1 MAFLFG
7 FSQRYGCQLQPA
19 ATSYQQHRRCFFDGV
34 AARALHS
41 SVRQSGT
48 SLQGAAEVLHFKAA
62 DAGELECPE
71 CAVLMDCTATA
82 EAKCKARV
90 HEERDALK
98 TLINVALLHL
108 EDGERY
114 ALLPQW
120 WLSAWRRWI
129 SSSPWKT
136 PAADA
141 ARGEGTRSGTGS
153 GGKAAAAAEAAV
165 SAGAGAAPK
174 AGVQLPALDSAMKDV
189 TTRQSGQLR
198 MLLEPPSVQM
208 QRGKWS
214 QVWRKA
220 FANTVPCSGYRG
232 RLARPTW
239 MRVRA
244 V

>member
-1 MAFLFG
+1 MI
-7 FSQRYGCQLQPA
+7 
-19 ATSYQQHRRCFFDGV
+19 V
-34 AARALHS
+34 
-41 SVRQSGT
+41 
-48 SLQGAAEVLHFKAA
+48 QGAAEVLEFKAA
-62 DAGELECPE
+62 DAEELECPE

-129 SSSPWKT
+129 TSSPWKT
-136 PAADA
+136 PAAEA
-141 ARGEGTRSGTGS
+141 ARGGGAGGGKG

-165 SAGAGAAPK
+165 TAAAAAK
-174 AGVQLPALDSAMKDV
+174 AGVQLPPLDSAMLEC
-189 TTRQSGQLR
+189 TTVQDGQLR
-198 MLLEPPSVQM
+198 MLQEPPPVQM

-214 QVWRKA
+214 QVR
-220 FANTVPCSGYRG
+220 R
-232 RLARPTW
+232 
-239 MRVRA
+239 RVEVFLVFSMLTCA
-244 V
+244 

>member
-1 MAFLFG
+1 ML
-7 FSQRYGCQLQPA
+7 
-19 ATSYQQHRRCFFDGV
+19 D
-34 AARALHS
+34 
-41 SVRQSGT
+41 
-48 SLQGAAEVLHFKAA
+48 FKAA
-62 DAGELECPE
+62 AACELECPE

-120 WLSAWRRWI
+120 WLSSWRRWI
-129 SSSPWKT
+129 TSSPWKT

-141 ARGEGTRSGTGS
+141 ARGEGTRSGKGG

-165 SAGAGAAPK
+165 SAGAGAAPR
-174 AGVQLPALDSAMKDV
+174 AGVQLPPLDGAMKEV
-189 TTRQSGQLR
+189 TTMQGGQLR
-198 MLLEPPSVQM
+198 MLLEPPAVQI

-214 QVWRKA
+214 QVRRKPFACTTPQWR
-220 FANTVPCSGYRG
+220 VPLEPVADWLVLLG
-232 RLARPTW
+232 
-239 MRVRA
+239 
-244 V
+244 